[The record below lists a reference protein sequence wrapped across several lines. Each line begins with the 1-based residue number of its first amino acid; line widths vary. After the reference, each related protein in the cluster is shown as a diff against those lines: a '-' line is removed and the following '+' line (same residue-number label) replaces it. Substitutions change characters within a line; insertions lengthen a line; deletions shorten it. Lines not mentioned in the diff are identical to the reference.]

1 MISEDFEQD
10 WRNLTILELFELVQT
25 DVVGEL
31 NDNLDDVVNDS
42 SVDLEKKMLTLHIT
56 EPLTEEQLE
65 DYVES
70 LLPVEYDW
78 EVLTDGKIITIQL
91 LRKLDKWEVDVEDFD
106 GDYIEQYRYEQ
117 TARINNVVEAVNE
130 LVDLYETHPYGKA
143 IKDELRVQ
151 FIAGLKQFAEQL
163 KQY

>member
-1 MISEDFEQD
+1 MINQDFEQD
-10 WRNLTILELFELVQT
+10 WRNLTTLELFELVQI

-31 NDNLDDVVNDS
+31 NDNLDDVVYDS
-42 SVDLEKKMLTLHIT
+42 EVDLEKKMLTLHIT

-78 EVLTDGKIITIQL
+78 EVLTDGKIITIRII
-91 LRKLDKWEVDVEDFD
+91 RKLDKWEVDVEDFD

-143 IKDELRVQ
+143 LKDELRVQ

>member
-1 MISEDFEQD
+1 MISKDFEQD
-10 WRNLTILELFELVQT
+10 WRNLTTLELFELIQT
-25 DVVGEL
+25 DIVGEL

-91 LRKLDKWEVDVEDFD
+91 IRKLDKWEVGVEDFD

>member
-1 MISEDFEQD
+1 MINQDFEQD
-10 WRNLTILELFELVQT
+10 WRNLTTLELFELVQT

-31 NDNLDDVVNDS
+31 NDNLDDVVYDS
-42 SVDLEKKMLTLHIT
+42 SVDLEKKMLTLHIC
-56 EPLTEEQLE
+56 EPLTEEELE

>member
-1 MISEDFEQD
+1 MISKDFEQD
-10 WRNLTILELFELVQT
+10 WRNLTTLELFELIQT
-25 DVVGEL
+25 DIVGEL

-106 GDYIEQYRYEQ
+106 GDYIEQYRYEE

-130 LVDLYETHPYGKA
+130 LIDLYETHPYGKA
-143 IKDELRVQ
+143 IKDELRLQ
-151 FIAGLKQFAEQL
+151 FIAELKSFTETL
-163 KQY
+163 KNN

>member
-1 MISEDFEQD
+1 MISKDFEQD
-10 WRNLTILELFELVQT
+10 WRNLTTLELFELIQT
-25 DVVGEL
+25 DIVGEL

-106 GDYIEQYRYEQ
+106 GDYIEQYRYEE

-130 LVDLYETHPYGKA
+130 LIDLYETHPYGKA
-143 IKDELRVQ
+143 IKDEMRLQ
-151 FIAGLKQFAEQL
+151 FIAELKSFTETL
-163 KQY
+163 KNN

>member
-1 MISEDFEQD
+1 MISKDFEQD
-10 WRNLTILELFELVQT
+10 WRNLTTLELFELIQT
-25 DVVGEL
+25 DIVGEL

-106 GDYIEQYRYEQ
+106 GDYIEQYRYEE

-130 LVDLYETHPYGKA
+130 LIDLYETHPYGKA
-143 IKDELRVQ
+143 IKDEMRLQ
-151 FIAGLKQFAEQL
+151 FIAELKSFAETL
-163 KQY
+163 KNH

>member
-78 EVLTDGKIITIQL
+78 EVLTDGKIITIRII
-91 LRKLDKWEVDVEDFD
+91 RKLDKWEVDVEDFD

-143 IKDELRVQ
+143 LKDELRVQ

>member
-10 WRNLTILELFELVQT
+10 WRNLTTLELFELIQT
-25 DVVGEL
+25 DIVGEL

-78 EVLTDGKIITIQL
+78 EVLTDGKIITIKL

-143 IKDELRVQ
+143 LKDELRVQ

-163 KQY
+163 KKY

>member
-1 MISEDFEQD
+1 MISKDFEQD
-10 WRNLTILELFELVQT
+10 WRNLTTLELFELIQT
-25 DVVGEL
+25 DIVGEL

-143 IKDELRVQ
+143 IKDELRLQ
-151 FIAGLKQFAEQL
+151 FIAELKSFAETL
-163 KQY
+163 KNN

>member
-1 MISEDFEQD
+1 MISKDFEQD
-10 WRNLTILELFELVQT
+10 WRNLTTLELFELIQT
-25 DVVGEL
+25 DIVGEL

-65 DYVES
+65 DYVEA

-106 GDYIEQYRYEQ
+106 GDYIEQYRYEE

-130 LVDLYETHPYGKA
+130 LIDLYETHPYGKA
-143 IKDELRVQ
+143 IKDELRLQ
-151 FIAGLKQFAEQL
+151 FIAGLKSFTETL
-163 KQY
+163 KNH

>member
-1 MISEDFEQD
+1 MISKDFEQD
-10 WRNLTILELFELVQT
+10 WRNLTTLELFELIQT
-25 DVVGEL
+25 DIVGEL

-106 GDYIEQYRYEQ
+106 GDYIEQYRYEE

-143 IKDELRVQ
+143 IKDEMRLQ
-151 FIAGLKQFAEQL
+151 FIAELKSFTETL
-163 KQY
+163 KNN

>member
-1 MISEDFEQD
+1 MISKDFEQD
-10 WRNLTILELFELVQT
+10 WRNLTTLELFELIQT
-25 DVVGEL
+25 DIVGEL

-143 IKDELRVQ
+143 LKDELRVQ